1 MAQGIM
7 ALHPSNILTSALKR
21 PAKVQLH
28 KILQGTGATLAL
40 TGIVLQYLNK
50 NWYLKIDHLGTP
62 HSVFGRN
69 KNDFKFHF
77 ISNPRIFLGAISATS
92 LILSVTSGIS
102 LTYSSKFRNIVKPSS
117 IRRFHNA
124 VTVVAFSTGM
134 LALIGGYMTKKF
146 IIENDPAEMRK
157 GLALSTAAILL
168 ITAASPVRSL
178 IRGKVV

>member
-69 KNDFKFHF
+69 KKMTLNSISFLIQEYFRCHF
-77 ISNPRIFLGAISATS
+77 CYFLNIIG
-92 LILSVTSGIS
+92 
-102 LTYSSKFRNIVKPSS
+102 YFRNIAY
-117 IRRFHNA
+117 IQ
-124 VTVVAFSTGM
+124 
-134 LALIGGYMTKKF
+134 L
-146 IIENDPAEMRK
+146 
-157 GLALSTAAILL
+157 
-168 ITAASPVRSL
+168 
-178 IRGKVV
+178 